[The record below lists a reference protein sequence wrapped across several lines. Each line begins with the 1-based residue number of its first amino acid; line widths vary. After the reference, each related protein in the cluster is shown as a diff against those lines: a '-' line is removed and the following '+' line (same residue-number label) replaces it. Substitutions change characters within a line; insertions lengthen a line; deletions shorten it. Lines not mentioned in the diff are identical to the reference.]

1 MESGCCR
8 VFFCNNIWNNLII
21 CINRYTNAEKFTIV
35 SLIFVKN
42 PLNNLIN
49 DDKINFLNFLV
60 HVQLQLQLFPTM
72 PLVRAAP

>member
-1 MESGCCR
+1 MEIGFCR
-8 VFFCNNIWNNLII
+8 VFFCNNLWNNLII

-49 DDKINFLNFLV
+49 DDKINFLNYLV
-60 HVQLQLQLFPTM
+60 YVGLQL
-72 PLVRAAP
+72 

>member
-1 MESGCCR
+1 MEIGFCR
-8 VFFCNNIWNNLII
+8 VFFCNNLII

-49 DDKINFLNFLV
+49 DDKINFLNY
-60 HVQLQLQLFPTM
+60 
-72 PLVRAAP
+72 